1 MVRSP
6 FLEANWEHH
15 DDDDDEEEDQS
26 LLKKTQGQIVL
37 QQLGIWRNYCSK
49 MVRILSSKS
58 IQTSPDLPRIAI
70 NQDIAPWRQALTKLS
85 FFPHRISF

>member
-15 DDDDDEEEDQS
+15 DDDDEEEDQS

-37 QQLGIWRNYCSK
+37 QQLGI
-49 MVRILSSKS
+49 
-58 IQTSPDLPRIAI
+58 
-70 NQDIAPWRQALTKLS
+70 
-85 FFPHRISF
+85 

>member
-26 LLKKTQGQIVL
+26 LSKKTQGQIVL
-37 QQLGIWRNYCSK
+37 QQLEI
-49 MVRILSSKS
+49 
-58 IQTSPDLPRIAI
+58 
-70 NQDIAPWRQALTKLS
+70 
-85 FFPHRISF
+85 

>member
-37 QQLGIWRNYCSK
+37 QQLGI
-49 MVRILSSKS
+49 
-58 IQTSPDLPRIAI
+58 
-70 NQDIAPWRQALTKLS
+70 
-85 FFPHRISF
+85 